1 MTDNNDTNQLN
12 DEASPKDNEDII
24 DLTDVVSDTEDTE
37 DTENTDDIE
46 FPDYTDEAISVSEEE
61 KAPELDDDFSDNVV
75 KLEDDLNKEIEIDNY
90 LDDEFV
96 DSADLALEPGL
107 SKDLSED
114 LSGDNAYDISIEPE
128 KESDELEHLIAD
140 VVEDTQQK
148 AVYEKEI
155 AADIPEPISLSPDQ
169 VDEALERVIK
179 KMYADKIDSILT
191 EVIEKT
197 VTKKIER
204 LKALL
209 LE

>member
-24 DLTDVVSDTEDTE
+24 DLTDVVSDTDDTDDTE
-37 DTENTDDIE
+37 DIDDIDDIE

-75 KLEDDLNKEIEIDNY
+75 KLEDDLNKEIDNY

-107 SKDLSED
+107 SKD

>member
-12 DEASPKDNEDII
+12 DEASPKDDEDII
-24 DLTDVVSDTEDTE
+24 DLTDVVSDTEDIY
-37 DTENTDDIE
+37 DIKL
-46 FPDYTDEAISVSEEE
+46 PDYTDEAISVSEEE
-61 KAPELDDDFSDNVV
+61 EKVPEFDDDILDNVV
-75 KLEDDLNKEIEIDNY
+75 KLEDDLNKDIEIDHY

-96 DSADLALEPGL
+96 DFADLGLELDTSEDKNQDISLEP
-107 SKDLSED
+107 EEEA
-114 LSGDNAYDISIEPE
+114 DN
-128 KESDELEHLIAD
+128 LEQLIAD

-148 AVYEKEI
+148 TAHEKET
-155 AADIPEPISLSPDQ
+155 ASDTPETIRLSPEQ

-197 VTKKIER
+197 VTKEIER

-209 LE
+209 LEDTNLDKE

>member
-12 DEASPKDNEDII
+12 DEASPKDDEDII
-24 DLTDVVSDTEDTE
+24 DLTDVVSDTEDI
-37 DTENTDDIE
+37 DDIE
-46 FPDYTDEAISVSEEE
+46 FPDYTDEAISVSEE
-61 KAPELDDDFSDNVV
+61 KKVPELDDDILDNIV
-75 KLEDDLNKEIEIDNY
+75 KLEDDLNKDIEIDNY

-96 DSADLALEPGL
+96 DSTDLGLELDAPEDKKQDISLEP
-107 SKDLSED
+107 E
-114 LSGDNAYDISIEPE
+114 E
-128 KESDELEHLIAD
+128 ESDELGQLIAD

-148 AVYEKEI
+148 APYEKET
-155 AADIPEPISLSPDQ
+155 ASDTPDIPLSPEQ

-179 KMYADKIDSILT
+179 KMYADKIDSMLT

-197 VTKKIER
+197 VTKEIER